1 MNEPLG
7 EYGGVVT
14 RKLILFGRERKVG
27 EHVTPEELGDVSL
40 RHRKALQGAGL
51 VRYYSEPEGVA
62 AGLTSTAPE
71 AKTTVRAKSPP
82 SKTKTKTKKKKASR
96 SKSKTKRR

>member
-14 RKLILFGRERKVG
+14 RKLVLFGRERPVG
-27 EHVTPEELGDVSL
+27 EEITPEELGEVSL

-51 VRYYSEPEGVA
+51 VKYYSEPEGAA
-62 AGLTSTAPE
+62 AGFTSTAPE
-71 AKTTVRAKSPP
+71 TETTVKAKSPP
-82 SKTKTKTKKKKASR
+82 NKSKTKTKKKKASR